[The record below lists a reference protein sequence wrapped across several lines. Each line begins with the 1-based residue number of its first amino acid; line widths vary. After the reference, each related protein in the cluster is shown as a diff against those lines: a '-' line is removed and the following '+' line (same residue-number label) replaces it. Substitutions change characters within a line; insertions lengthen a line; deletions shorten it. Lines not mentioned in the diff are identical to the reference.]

1 MESSQLPKASIVI
14 PAYGRP
20 ELLKKAIESCIQQEY
35 PAHLFE
41 VIVVDSSAD
50 DTNKKLV
57 LSMVAKSQ
65 CRLVCLQKAPEGPGP
80 SRTMG
85 AQNSSG
91 VIIAFMDSD
100 CEAIPTWLRAG
111 VESFTKGVGL
121 VQGQTLPAPGA
132 KHSVFNRS
140 FELREENFI
149 YQTLNI
155 FYCREAFQQVGA
167 FRADD
172 DPESMVVL
180 GGEDTDFAW
189 KVKSL
194 GWKSL
199 FSPEATVFHVVEKVT
214 PVQWLFD
221 KRMVVVPRIPKDF
234 PQTRRFFYMR
244 YFFDYSQAT
253 YSLALLGLLGLGFTW
268 FSLLL
273 ILPYCFAR
281 GSEQTQ
287 ALKGPLRLIR
297 VGIYFVKD
305 SCNFVQLLRGSI
317 RYKSLLL

>member
-1 MESSQLPKASIVI
+1 MDNSELPQASIVI

-20 ELLKKAIESCIQQEY
+20 ELLKKAVESCIQQDY

-41 VIVVDSSAD
+41 IIVVDSSAD
-50 DTNKKLV
+50 DTNEKLV
-57 LSMVAKSQ
+57 LSLAADAQ
-65 CRLVCLQKAPEGPGP
+65 CRLICLRKKAEGPGP

-85 AQNSSG
+85 AQNSVG
-91 VIIAFMDSD
+91 TIIAFMDSD
-100 CEAIPTWLRAG
+100 CDAVPEWLRSG
-111 VESFTKGVGL
+111 VLRFSEGVGL

-132 KHSVFNRS
+132 EHSVFNRS
-140 FELREENFI
+140 FELREESFI

-155 FYCREAFQQVGA
+155 FYCREAFLQVGA
-167 FRADD
+167 FRADEH
-172 DPESMVVL
+172 PESMVVL

-194 GWKSL
+194 GWESR
-199 FSPEATVFHVVEKVT
+199 FSEEATVFHVVEKVT
-214 PVQWLFD
+214 PWQWLFD
-221 KRMVVVPRIPKDF
+221 KRMMVVPRIPKDF

-244 YFFDYSQAT
+244 YFFDYTQAT
-253 YSLALLGLLGLGFTW
+253 YSIALIGLLGIVISW

-273 ILPYCFAR
+273 LLPYCFAR
-281 GSEQTQ
+281 GSEKTQ

-305 SCNFVQLLRGSI
+305 SCNFIQLLRGSI